1 MATLEE
7 IRLELATH
15 PKEQQGISR
24 ADIDSIPLNEKTA
37 VAELFLARLEK
48 GDVNYRQQLE
58 WLLGEHYIST
68 LKFKL
73 ASLPDDA
80 KGKVY
85 LPFHLYKATGD
96 QHYLEQMIFAIID
109 DKIDYDSRRNAFAAE
124 WYLRGLIGKEPVYWD
139 LCRYLV
145 LNDTSLTMRKKAML
159 WLAYEKGVPGVAI
172 AYKLPAELTECVEHL
187 YATHSQDPQA
197 LAVLNQLH
205 QDTGLLRIDEKNL
218 KHFS

>member
-58 WLLGEHYIST
+58 WLLGEHYIPT
-68 LKFKL
+68 LKFRL
-73 ASLPDDA
+73 ASLPSDA

-85 LPFHLYKATGD
+85 LPFYLYKATGD
-96 QHYLEQMIFAIID
+96 QNHLEQMIFAIVEG
-109 DKIDYDSRRNAFAAE
+109 KGDYDSRENAFTAD

-139 LCRYLV
+139 LCRYLI
-145 LNDTSLTMRKKAML
+145 LNDESLEMRKDAML

-205 QDTGLLRIDEKNL
+205 QDTGHLRIDENRP
-218 KHFS
+218 